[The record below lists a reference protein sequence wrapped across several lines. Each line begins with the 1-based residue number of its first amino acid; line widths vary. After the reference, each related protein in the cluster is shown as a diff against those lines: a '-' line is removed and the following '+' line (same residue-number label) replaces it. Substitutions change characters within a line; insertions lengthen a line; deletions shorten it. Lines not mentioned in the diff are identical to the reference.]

1 MKATKNKA
9 LVLSLIKDDLI
20 HTKLV
25 NGLDNLNL
33 NASVYLLSI
42 PETIFVLLKIKNTKK
57 GEKLFEYYLDLREK
71 VQKID
76 IKESHDEVEKL
87 SNEIYKELLS
97 RKKLAYKSI
106 CTL

>member
-1 MKATKNKA
+1 MKKQTTKN

-33 NASVYLLSI
+33 NTSVYLLGI

-71 VQKID
+71 VQMID

-87 SNEIYKELLS
+87 SHDIYKELLL
-97 RKKLAYKSI
+97 KKVF
-106 CTL
+106 